1 MKESNYLLRL
11 TYSLNFKV
19 NNSKIFK
26 DTTMLCNVVG
36 DKFFAD
42 KIYSKN
48 LLNNEIFL
56 W

>member
-1 MKESNYLLRL
+1 MEESNDLLRL

-36 DKFFAD
+36 DK
-42 KIYSKN
+42 N
-48 LLNNEIFL
+48 LLNKSFKQ
-56 W
+56 